1 MATPRRRRSAPAAVQ
16 DPLFEVRLRP
26 ERRYFRQILQALTGA
41 MLSADPLRAE
51 IAVSRVLGVVWAS
64 DPHRD
69 GAAEEAF
76 GLGLVDYARQSHQP
90 TAVALLRVLG
100 AMGTLRE
107 VRDAAVEALRWQ
119 AAPMPDWAPAVGAVT
134 VGRCWLTED
143 AFGDL
148 ATILCEFGYGPNLRH
163 SPRHAVSIQVD
174 QANFGAAVD
183 ATLVDDVDAA
193 VHDLRFGAGHAHD
206 DFRLVEPGWA
216 GAALGRAFA
225 RTDLI
230 PSIEV
235 APGFAGARALALSRV
250 RALPAAP
257 DALPPSSEPTPE
269 RRDAVVAEF
278 RQSPEAAVLAPLVV
292 NLVAA
297 LIVDF
302 AAGRDP
308 GELLRVSPARWEAFL
323 ASVGSVDGSAPPV
336 DGPAPPVDGE
346 FADVVRAWSAW
357 ASRQSGMPL
366 LARDELA
373 TVLDELLHE
382 YQR

>member
-1 MATPRRRRSAPAAVQ
+1 MATSRRRRAVPVAVQ
-16 DPLFEVRLRP
+16 DPLFQVQLRP

-41 MLSADPLRAE
+41 MLGADPLRAE

-64 DPHRD
+64 DPDRD

-90 TAVALLRVLG
+90 AAVALLRVL
-100 AMGTLRE
+100 AATGTLRE
-107 VRDAAVEALRWQ
+107 VRDAAIEALRSQ
-119 AAPMPDWAPAVGAVT
+119 AVPTPDWVPAVGVVT

-143 AFGDL
+143 AFGDV

-163 SPRHAVSIQVD
+163 SPRHAVAVQVD
-174 QANFGAAVD
+174 QANFSAAVD
-183 ATLVDDVDAA
+183 ATLVDDVEAA
-193 VHDLRFGAGHAHD
+193 VHDLVYGVGHAHD
-206 DFRLVEPGWA
+206 DFRLVETGWA
-216 GAALGRAFA
+216 GAMLGRAFA

-235 APGFAGARALALSRV
+235 ASGLAGVRALALARV

-257 DALPPSSEPTPE
+257 DALPPAPEPTLE
-269 RRDAVVAEF
+269 RRHAVVAEF
-278 RQSPEAAVLAPLVV
+278 HQSPEAAPLIASVV
-292 NLVAA
+292 DRVAER
-297 LIVDF
+297 IVDF
-302 AAGRDP
+302 AASRDP

-323 ASVGSVDGSAPPV
+323 STAGSVGGS
-336 DGPAPPVDGE
+336 DSRVDGE

-373 TVLDELLHE
+373 TILDELLGE